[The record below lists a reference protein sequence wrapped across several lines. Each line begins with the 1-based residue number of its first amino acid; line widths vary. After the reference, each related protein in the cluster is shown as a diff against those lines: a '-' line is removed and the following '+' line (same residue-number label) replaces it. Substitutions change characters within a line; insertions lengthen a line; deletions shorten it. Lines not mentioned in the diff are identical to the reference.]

1 MLFEK
6 QGATNVA
13 TSLPTNP
20 TYPYN
25 TPNMSV
31 RENMFVSNK
40 PAGLSLIE
48 AIVEE
53 NTLFKHQQ
61 TNVRQELAKLKSI
74 SDSLLK
80 ENVQLRQLYRE
91 RTHDISK
98 LMSTLG
104 INTQEMTNDYLH
116 QEFLIKE
123 LNCGLLK
130 HIKLAMKD
138 KEDVESQIEEKKEE
152 VMKLSE
158 DKTMIEQEVVNRLK
172 IKLKN
177 TLNPKII
184 ADCENKQK

>member
-1 MLFEK
+1 
-6 QGATNVA
+6 
-13 TSLPTNP
+13 
-20 TYPYN
+20 
-25 TPNMSV
+25 
-31 RENMFVSNK
+31 
-40 PAGLSLIE
+40 LSLIE

-53 NTLFKHQQ
+53 NNLFKHQQ
-61 TNVRQELAKLKSI
+61 TNIRQELAKLKSI

-80 ENVQLRQLYRE
+80 ENVQLRHLYRE

-138 KEDVESQIEEKKEE
+138 KDDVESQIEENKEE

-158 DKTMIEQEVVNRLK
+158 EKTAIEQEVVNRLK

-184 ADCENKQK
+184 AECENKQK